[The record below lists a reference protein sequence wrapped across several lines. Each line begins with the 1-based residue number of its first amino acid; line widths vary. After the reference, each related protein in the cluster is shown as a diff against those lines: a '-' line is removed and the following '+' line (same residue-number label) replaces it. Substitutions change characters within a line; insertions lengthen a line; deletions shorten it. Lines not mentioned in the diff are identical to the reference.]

1 MSNFLINCSNLRV
14 GGGVQVADSVCRE
27 LPKFKQHNFIV
38 IYSKALISCAE
49 DIKDY
54 SNIKAI
60 RYDIPKSLW
69 ASITCKNYFLDDI
82 VRREDIN
89 AVLTIFGPSR
99 WKPKVNHVCG
109 FARPHLVIP
118 ESPFWRQLNLRE
130 SVKFEVRNILM
141 RYSFGKC
148 ARSFWSESSFISTR
162 LKDIF
167 PKSRVYTVSNNYN
180 QVFDDKTKWD
190 TSVKL
195 AKFDGMKLLTIS
207 ANYPHKNLQIIIP
220 TIKYL
225 IKAHPNINF
234 RFVLTLMESQFPCL
248 TKEEK
253 EHLEFLG
260 PVSIDQCPF
269 LYEQCDAM
277 FLPTLLECFSA
288 SYTEAMKMRKPI
300 LTSNLDFAKAL
311 CGDAA
316 KYFDPVS
323 EESVGESIY
332 ELAMDKELVED
343 LVSKGTK
350 QLVKFDSYSD
360 RAKKLI
366 GILEREC

>member
-1 MSNFLINCSNLRV
+1 
-14 GGGVQVADSVCRE
+14 
-27 LPKFKQHNFIV
+27 
-38 IYSKALISCAE
+38 
-49 DIKDY
+49 
-54 SNIKAI
+54 
-60 RYDIPKSLW
+60 
-69 ASITCKNYFLDDI
+69 
-82 VRREDIN
+82 
-89 AVLTIFGPSR
+89 
-99 WKPKVNHVCG
+99 
-109 FARPHLVIP
+109 
-118 ESPFWRQLNLRE
+118 
-130 SVKFEVRNILM
+130 
-141 RYSFGKC
+141 
-148 ARSFWSESSFISTR
+148 
-162 LKDIF
+162 
-167 PKSRVYTVSNNYN
+167 
-180 QVFDDKTKWD
+180 
-190 TSVKL
+190 
-195 AKFDGMKLLTIS
+195 
-207 ANYPHKNLQIIIP
+207 
-220 TIKYL
+220 
-225 IKAHPNINF
+225 
-234 RFVLTLMESQFPCL
+234 MESQFPCL